1 MALEQQKG
9 ISALEDRSRL
19 DKIRDFMAEAA
30 QLQTRA
36 AQAKQEALQT
46 IQPTAAQTAYLGSVF
61 APGAGTIDAA
71 GNFPAFPGSDVA
83 LQDAFSGEPMPSMA
97 ENIKAGGIDRYLM
110 APLQG
115 LGVVGDAAYGIPI
128 AGPGIAAA
136 LKTPAALATV
146 VGGIAKASKAK
157 KGITALDDTKKSI
170 KPLSEK
176 EFYKKYDMHH
186 DLKGASANY
195 PKSDSDTLKN
205 KILDEGIKAGW
216 VNNAYPGLKG
226 KPDYYD
232 NKFGTRKGQTT
243 YLVPKANVDKSGTK
257 IIEPYKISQ
266 EEVLDFDYDFQPAY
280 EAYLK
285 NIDKLN
291 KVNKNKGI
299 TALDDTKKM
308 LKADVDEFA
317 KDEFG
322 FVSPTLEALI
332 QKAPANLKGKQIT
345 EWLNANASK
354 GVKPKE
360 LEFLGFDDYIAA
372 NPSANVREVVAGVSP
387 SKVRVTK
394 EVFGESD
401 GAPLLEF
408 DTQVSMSDP
417 LDGSS
422 PWDVTAADI
431 IDDPEPYEPFVIEA
445 YNKLNPANMV
455 DNLEDA
461 QDGISRGLAN
471 IEDVA
476 EMAAEAQ
483 YLENPYMMIQPQT
496 QTGPGNYDNMPA
508 FAYGNDELGYQLF
521 VNGEQ
526 VTDTNNIPYSQT
538 EAQIQL
544 RNSMQEEL
552 GTDPFRIQ
560 GEEDFYFDGETGGTK
575 WKSEVDN
582 SLPGGNNYREVV
594 FRWDNAPVAHNATD
608 HFDDDQ
614 AIAHAL
620 IRDRKLEDGSN
631 SLHIDELQSDVHTA
645 GSKYGYSTLENE
657 AKFKPKFEARE
668 KHIQTEVDKLKPL
681 IQKYVDRYVPPTDL
695 PNLGF
700 SDDVAKSAAT
710 KRTKTEVD
718 KFIKGMKD
726 ARGRQRAMIF
736 NDFQSYASNELKFNI
751 PDYDMMDNLKLQ
763 IDQSTELSEN
773 FLKAVP
779 NYPYKDDWYKMGI
792 QQLLVDAVDEG
803 KDAISISGSLPM
815 KQRYSDKYASFY
827 ETLYDQKIPS
837 AMKKIANKYGGKFE
851 KGSLDLADTFGERGV
866 IEGIPSYET
875 EEIANATANIIRIT
889 PEMKTNILE
898 GGLQAFAK
906 GGAVTFGIEA
916 LPMQQLLPEKN
927 RGLGSIQ
934 PRQ

>member
-1 MALEQQKG
+1 
-9 ISALEDRSRL
+9 
-19 DKIRDFMAEAA
+19 
-30 QLQTRA
+30 
-36 AQAKQEALQT
+36 
-46 IQPTAAQTAYLGSVF
+46 
-61 APGAGTIDAA
+61 
-71 GNFPAFPGSDVA
+71 
-83 LQDAFSGEPMPSMA
+83 
-97 ENIKAGGIDRYLM
+97 
-110 APLQG
+110 
-115 LGVVGDAAYGIPI
+115 
-128 AGPGIAAA
+128 
-136 LKTPAALATV
+136 
-146 VGGIAKASKAK
+146 
-157 KGITALDDTKKSI
+157 
-170 KPLSEK
+170 
-176 EFYKKYDMHH
+176 
-186 DLKGASANY
+186 
-195 PKSDSDTLKN
+195 
-205 KILDEGIKAGW
+205 
-216 VNNAYPGLKG
+216 
-226 KPDYYD
+226 
-232 NKFGTRKGQTT
+232 
-243 YLVPKANVDKSGTK
+243 
-257 IIEPYKISQ
+257 
-266 EEVLDFDYDFQPAY
+266 
-280 EAYLK
+280 
-285 NIDKLN
+285 
-291 KVNKNKGI
+291 
-299 TALDDTKKM
+299 
-308 LKADVDEFA
+308 
-317 KDEFG
+317 
-322 FVSPTLEALI
+322 
-332 QKAPANLKGKQIT
+332 
-345 EWLNANASK
+345 
-354 GVKPKE
+354 
-360 LEFLGFDDYIAA
+360 
-372 NPSANVREVVAGVSP
+372 
-387 SKVRVTK
+387 
-394 EVFGESD
+394 
-401 GAPLLEF
+401 
-408 DTQVSMSDP
+408 
-417 LDGSS
+417 
-422 PWDVTAADI
+422 
-431 IDDPEPYEPFVIEA
+431 
-445 YNKLNPANMV
+445 
-455 DNLEDA
+455 
-461 QDGISRGLAN
+461 
-471 IEDVA
+471 
-476 EMAAEAQ
+476 
-483 YLENPYMMIQPQT
+483 
-496 QTGPGNYDNMPA
+496 
-508 FAYGNDELGYQLF
+508 
-521 VNGEQ
+521 
-526 VTDTNNIPYSQT
+526 
-538 EAQIQL
+538 
-544 RNSMQEEL
+544 MQEEL
-552 GTDPFRIQ
+552 GTDPFRLVDDDDA
-560 GEEDFYFDGETGGTK
+560 DFMMGTK

-866 IEGIPSYET
+866 MEGIPSYET

>member
-1 MALEQQKG
+1 MANRQQKG
-9 ISALEDRSRL
+9 ISALEDKSKL
-19 DKIRDFMAEAA
+19 DKIRDFMAEVA
-30 QLQTRA
+30 QKQLRA
-36 AQAKQEALQT
+36 SEAKQEAMQA
-46 IQPTAAQTAYLGSVF
+46 IQPTAAQTAYIGSIF

-71 GNFPAFPGSDVA
+71 GNFPAFPSSDVA
-83 LQDAFSGEPMPSMA
+83 LKDAFSGEPMPSMA

-115 LGVVGDAAYGIPI
+115 LGVAGDAAYGIPV
-128 AGPGIAAA
+128 AGPAVAGL
-136 LKTPAALATV
+136 LKTPAALATIA
-146 VGGIAKASKAK
+146 GGIAKASKA

-186 DLKGASANY
+186 DLRGSSADY
-195 PKSDSDTLKN
+195 PKSDSDILKN
-205 KILDEGIKAGW
+205 KILDEGINAGF

-291 KVNKNKGI
+291 KVDKNKGI

-360 LEFLGFDDYIAA
+360 MEFLGFDDYIAA

-394 EVFGESD
+394 EVTGQSNEP
-401 GAPLLEF
+401 PLLEF
-408 DTQVSMSDP
+408 EVTTPEFDP
-417 LDGSS
+417 LDPSFPNHQS
-422 PWDVTAADI
+422 IKEDI
-431 IDDPEPYEPFVIEA
+431 IDYIKSGDDYETSELVDFF
-445 YNKLNPANMV
+445 NQRNPQQVSTHIGEV
-455 DNLEDA
+455 DNYLVSKGESLD
-461 QDGISRGLAN
+461 DL
-471 IEDVA
+471 IEVYA
-476 EMAAEAQ
+476 KNR
-483 YLENPYMMIQPQT
+483 YNENPYVMIQPQT
-496 QTGPGNYDNMPA
+496 QIGPGNYDNIPA
-508 FAYGNDELGYQLF
+508 FAYGNDDVGYQLF
-521 VNGEQ
+521 VDGER
-526 VTDTNNIPYSQT
+526 VTDTNNIAYSQT

-544 RNSMQEEL
+544 RNTMQEEF

-575 WKSEVDN
+575 HKQSVDG

-645 GSKYGYSTLENE
+645 GSKYG
-657 AKFKPKFEARE
+657 
-668 KHIQTEVDKLKPL
+668 
-681 IQKYVDRYVPPTDL
+681 
-695 PNLGF
+695 
-700 SDDVAKSAAT
+700 
-710 KRTKTEVD
+710 
-718 KFIKGMKD
+718 
-726 ARGRQRAMIF
+726 
-736 NDFQSYASNELKFNI
+736 
-751 PDYDMMDNLKLQ
+751 
-763 IDQSTELSEN
+763 
-773 FLKAVP
+773 
-779 NYPYKDDWYKMGI
+779 
-792 QQLLVDAVDEG
+792 
-803 KDAISISGSLPM
+803 
-815 KQRYSDKYASFY
+815 
-827 ETLYDQKIPS
+827 
-837 AMKKIANKYGGKFE
+837 
-851 KGSLDLADTFGERGV
+851 
-866 IEGIPSYET
+866 
-875 EEIANATANIIRIT
+875 
-889 PEMKTNILE
+889 
-898 GGLQAFAK
+898 
-906 GGAVTFGIEA
+906 
-916 LPMQQLLPEKN
+916 
-927 RGLGSIQ
+927 
-934 PRQ
+934 

>member
-1 MALEQQKG
+1 MAIDQEKG
-9 ISALEDRSRL
+9 ISGLEDRSRL
-19 DKIRDFMAEAA
+19 DKIRDFMAEVA
-30 QLQTRA
+30 QSKTRA
-36 AQAKQEALQT
+36 SEAKQEAMQS
-46 IQPTAAQTAYLGSVF
+46 IQPTAAQTAYIGSIF

-115 LGVVGDAAYGIPI
+115 LGVAGDAAYGLPF
-128 AGPGIAAA
+128 AGPAVAGL

-146 VGGIAKASKAK
+146 VGGIAKASKA
-157 KGITALDDTKKSI
+157 
-170 KPLSEK
+170 
-176 EFYKKYDMHH
+176 
-186 DLKGASANY
+186 
-195 PKSDSDTLKN
+195 
-205 KILDEGIKAGW
+205 
-216 VNNAYPGLKG
+216 
-226 KPDYYD
+226 
-232 NKFGTRKGQTT
+232 
-243 YLVPKANVDKSGTK
+243 
-257 IIEPYKISQ
+257 
-266 EEVLDFDYDFQPAY
+266 
-280 EAYLK
+280 
-285 NIDKLN
+285 
-291 KVNKNKGI
+291 KGI

-345 EWLNANASK
+345 EWLNANANK

-360 LEFLGFDDYIAA
+360 LEFLGFDDYVAA
-372 NPSANVREVVAGVSP
+372 NPDANVREVVAGVSP
-387 SKVRVTK
+387 NKVKVTK
-394 EVFGESD
+394 EVFGQSD
-401 GAPLLEF
+401 EAPLLEF

-461 QDGISRGLAN
+461 QDGISKGLAN
-471 IEDVA
+471 AGDVA

-483 YLENPYMMIQPQT
+483 YLENPYVMIQPQT
-496 QTGPGNYDNMPA
+496 RIGPDHYDSMPA
-508 FAYGNDELGYQLF
+508 FAYGNDDTGYQLF
-521 VNGEQ
+521 VDGER
-526 VTDTNNIPYSQT
+526 VADSADGIAYSQT

-544 RNSMQEEL
+544 RNAMQEEF

-560 GEEDFYFDGETGGTK
+560 GEDDFYFDGETGGAK
-575 WKSEVDN
+575 YKGYVDE

-620 IRDRKLEDGSN
+620 IRDRKLADGSN

-645 GSKYGYSTLENE
+645 GSKYGYSTPENE
-657 AKFKPKFEARE
+657 AIFKPKFEARE

-700 SDDVAKSAAT
+700 SDDVAKSGAT

-736 NDFQSYASNELKFNI
+736 DDFQYYASNDLKFNI

-773 FLKAVP
+773 FKMAVP

-803 KDAISISGSLPM
+803 KDAISVSGSLPM
-815 KQRYSDKYASFY
+815 KKRYSDKYASFY

-851 KGSLDLADTFGERGV
+851 KGSLDVDDTFGKG
-866 IEGIPSYET
+866 T
-875 EEIANATANIIRIT
+875 QDFDLLDANIIRIT
-889 PEMKTNILE
+889 PEMKAKILE

-906 GGAVTFGIEA
+906 GGAVTNGIEA
-916 LPMQQLLPEKN
+916 LPMQPVYPEEY
-927 RGLGSIQ
+927 RGLGSL
-934 PRQ
+934 

>member
-1 MALEQQKG
+1 MANRQQKG
-9 ISALEDRSRL
+9 ISALENKSKL
-19 DKIRDFMAEAA
+19 DKIRDFMAEVA
-30 QLQTRA
+30 QKQLRA
-36 AQAKQEALQT
+36 SEAKQEAMQA
-46 IQPTAAQTAYLGSVF
+46 IQPTAAQTAYIGSIF

-71 GNFPAFPGSDVA
+71 GNFPAFPSSDVA

-97 ENIKAGGIDRYLM
+97 ENIQSGGIDRYLM

-115 LGVVGDAAYGIPI
+115 LGVVGDAAYGIPV
-128 AGPGIAAA
+128 AGPAVAGL
-136 LKTPAALATV
+136 LKTPAALATIA
-146 VGGIAKASKAK
+146 GGIAKASKA
-157 KGITALDDTKKSI
+157 
-170 KPLSEK
+170 
-176 EFYKKYDMHH
+176 
-186 DLKGASANY
+186 
-195 PKSDSDTLKN
+195 
-205 KILDEGIKAGW
+205 
-216 VNNAYPGLKG
+216 
-226 KPDYYD
+226 
-232 NKFGTRKGQTT
+232 
-243 YLVPKANVDKSGTK
+243 
-257 IIEPYKISQ
+257 
-266 EEVLDFDYDFQPAY
+266 
-280 EAYLK
+280 
-285 NIDKLN
+285 
-291 KVNKNKGI
+291 KGI

-360 LEFLGFDDYIAA
+360 MEFLGFDDYIAA
-372 NPSANVREVVAGVSP
+372 NPDANVREVVAGVSP

-394 EVFGESD
+394 QVTDQSNQ
-401 GAPLLEF
+401 APLLEF

-461 QDGISRGLAN
+461 QDGISKGLAN
-471 IEDVA
+471 AGDVA

-483 YLENPYMMIQPQT
+483 YLENPYVMIQPQT
-496 QTGPGNYDNMPA
+496 QIGPGNYDNMPA
-508 FAYGNDELGYQLF
+508 FAHGNDDVGYQIF
-521 VNGEQ
+521 VNGQ
-526 VTDTNNIPYSQT
+526 RVTDTDNIAYSQT

-552 GTDPFRIQ
+552 GTDPFRVE
-560 GEEDFYFDGETGGTK
+560 GEDYDTFFDGEGGSTK
-575 WKSEVDN
+575 YKQYVDE
-582 SLPGGNNYREVV
+582 SLPGGENYREVV

-645 GSKYGYSTLENE
+645 GSKYGYKESEQIARMSKELVDEAPAILAEYDDFVSRLKNNILNGYNDNQIVVGNSNKNELLERLQVARDHYTKDPTQRYGIYMLHE
-657 AKFKPKFEARE
+657 AKNTISNAAGMQLDG
-668 KHIQTEVDKLKPL
+668 IDKLGPGLVSFDRNTSALLKKADS
-681 IQKYVDRYVPPTDL
+681 IQNAP
-695 PNLGF
+695 
-700 SDDVAKSAAT
+700 
-710 KRTKTEVD
+710 
-718 KFIKGMKD
+718 
-726 ARGRQRAMIF
+726 
-736 NDFQSYASNELKFNI
+736 
-751 PDYDMMDNLKLQ
+751 
-763 IDQSTELSEN
+763 
-773 FLKAVP
+773 P

-889 PEMKTNILE
+889 PEMKAKILE
-898 GGLQAFAK
+898 EGFSAFAK
-906 GGAVTFGIEA
+906 GGAVTSGIEA
-916 LPMQQLLPEKN
+916 LPMQPVYPKEY
-927 RGLGSIQ
+927 RGIGSIPTGQ
-934 PRQ
+934 

>member
-1 MALEQQKG
+1 MAIDQEKG
-9 ISALEDRSRL
+9 ISGLEDRSRL
-19 DKIRDFMAEAA
+19 DKIRDFMAEVA
-30 QLQTRA
+30 QSKTRA
-36 AQAKQEALQT
+36 AQAKQEAMQS
-46 IQPTAAQTAYLGSVF
+46 IQPTAAQTAYIGSIF

-115 LGVVGDAAYGIPI
+115 LGVAGDAAYGLPF
-128 AGPGIAAA
+128 AGPAVAGL

-146 VGGIAKASKAK
+146 VGGIAKASKA
-157 KGITALDDTKKSI
+157 
-170 KPLSEK
+170 
-176 EFYKKYDMHH
+176 
-186 DLKGASANY
+186 
-195 PKSDSDTLKN
+195 
-205 KILDEGIKAGW
+205 
-216 VNNAYPGLKG
+216 
-226 KPDYYD
+226 
-232 NKFGTRKGQTT
+232 
-243 YLVPKANVDKSGTK
+243 
-257 IIEPYKISQ
+257 
-266 EEVLDFDYDFQPAY
+266 
-280 EAYLK
+280 
-285 NIDKLN
+285 
-291 KVNKNKGI
+291 KGI

-345 EWLNANASK
+345 EWLNANANK

-360 LEFLGFDDYIAA
+360 LEFLGFDDYVAA
-372 NPSANVREVVAGVSP
+372 NPDANVREVVAGVSP
-387 SKVRVTK
+387 NKVKVTK
-394 EVFGESD
+394 NVVGELD
-401 GAPLLEF
+401 RGPLLEF

-461 QDGISRGLAN
+461 QDGISKGLAN
-471 IEDVA
+471 AGDVA

-483 YLENPYMMIQPQT
+483 YLENPYVMIQPQT
-496 QTGPGNYDNMPA
+496 QIGPGNYDNMPA
-508 FAYGNDELGYQLF
+508 FAYGNDEAGYQLF
-521 VNGEQ
+521 VNGER

-544 RNSMQEEL
+544 RNNIDTSL
-552 GTDPFRIQ
+552 IGDGTGTEPFRIQ
-560 GEEDFYFDGETGGTK
+560 GEDDFYFDGETGSTK
-575 WKSEVDN
+575 YKGYVDE

-620 IRDRKLEDGSN
+620 IRDRKLGDGSN

-645 GSKYGYSTLENE
+645 GSKYGYKGSEEIARMSKELADEAPAILAEYDDFVSRLKNNILNGYDDNQIVIGNSNKNELLERLQVARDHYTKDPTQRYGIYMLHE
-657 AKFKPKFEARE
+657 AKGTISSAASMDLDG
-668 KHIQTEVDKLKPL
+668 IDKLGPGL
-681 IQKYVDRYVPPTDL
+681 ISFDRNT
-695 PNLGF
+695 
-700 SDDVAKSAAT
+700 SAL
-710 KRTKTEVD
+710 
-718 KFIKGMKD
+718 
-726 ARGRQRAMIF
+726 
-736 NDFQSYASNELKFNI
+736 LK
-751 PDYDMMDNLKLQ
+751 
-763 IDQSTELSEN
+763 
-773 FLKAVP
+773 KADSIQNAPP

-803 KDAISISGSLPM
+803 KDAISVSGSLPM
-815 KQRYSDKYASFY
+815 KQRYSDKYGSFY

-851 KGSLDLADTFGERGV
+851 KGSLDVDDTFGKG
-866 IEGIPSYET
+866 T
-875 EEIANATANIIRIT
+875 QDFDLLDANIIRIT
-889 PEMKTNILE
+889 PEMKAKILE

-906 GGAVTFGIEA
+906 GGAVTNGIEA
-916 LPMQQLLPEKN
+916 LPMQPVYPEEY
-927 RGLGSIQ
+927 RGLGSL
-934 PRQ
+934 

>member
-1 MALEQQKG
+1 MARNQEKG
-9 ISALEDRSRL
+9 ISALEDRSML
-19 DKIRDFMAEAA
+19 DKIRDFMSEAA
-30 QLQTRA
+30 QYQLASDQAVQPVRDAMQPTP
-36 AQAKQEALQT
+36 AQA
-46 IQPTAAQTAYLGSVF
+46 AYLGSVF

-83 LQDAFSGEPMPSMA
+83 LQDAFSGEPMPSMV

-115 LGVVGDAAYGIPI
+115 LGVVGDAAYGIPV
-128 AGPGIAAA
+128 AGPAVAGL
-136 LKTPAALATV
+136 LKTPAALATIA
-146 VGGIAKASKAK
+146 GGIAKASKAK
-157 KGITALDDTKKSI
+157 
-170 KPLSEK
+170 
-176 EFYKKYDMHH
+176 
-186 DLKGASANY
+186 
-195 PKSDSDTLKN
+195 
-205 KILDEGIKAGW
+205 
-216 VNNAYPGLKG
+216 
-226 KPDYYD
+226 
-232 NKFGTRKGQTT
+232 
-243 YLVPKANVDKSGTK
+243 
-257 IIEPYKISQ
+257 
-266 EEVLDFDYDFQPAY
+266 
-280 EAYLK
+280 
-285 NIDKLN
+285 
-291 KVNKNKGI
+291 KGI

-387 SKVRVTK
+387 GKVRVTK

-408 DTQVSMSDP
+408 EVTTPEFDP
-417 LDGSS
+417 LDPSFPQHQS
-422 PWDVTAADI
+422 IKEDI
-431 IDDPEPYEPFVIEA
+431 IDYIKSGDDYETSELVDFF
-445 YNKLNPANMV
+445 NQRNPQQVSTHIGEV
-455 DNLEDA
+455 DNYLVSKGESLD
-461 QDGISRGLAN
+461 DL
-471 IEDVA
+471 IEVYA
-476 EMAAEAQ
+476 KNR
-483 YLENPYMMIQPQT
+483 YNENPYVMIQPQT
-496 QTGPGNYDNMPA
+496 QIGQGNYDNMPA
-508 FAYGNDELGYQLF
+508 FAYGNDDVGYQLF
-521 VNGEQ
+521 VDGER
-526 VTDTNNIPYSQT
+526 VTDTNNIAYSQT

-544 RNSMQEEL
+544 RNTMQEEL

-560 GEEDFYFDGETGGTK
+560 GEDDFYFDGETGGTK
-575 WKSEVDN
+575 YKQYVDE

-645 GSKYGYSTLENE
+645 GSKYGYKGSAEIARMNKELVDEAPAILAEYDDFVSRLKNNILNGYDDNQIIFGNINKNELLERLQVARDRYTKNPSE
-657 AKFKPKFEARE
+657 RYGIYMLHDAKNTISNAAGMQLDG
-668 KHIQTEVDKLKPL
+668 IDKLGPGLASFHTNTSALLKKADS
-681 IQKYVDRYVPPTDL
+681 IQNAP
-695 PNLGF
+695 
-700 SDDVAKSAAT
+700 
-710 KRTKTEVD
+710 
-718 KFIKGMKD
+718 
-726 ARGRQRAMIF
+726 
-736 NDFQSYASNELKFNI
+736 
-751 PDYDMMDNLKLQ
+751 
-763 IDQSTELSEN
+763 
-773 FLKAVP
+773 P
-779 NYPYKDDWYKMGI
+779 NYPYKDDWYKMSI

-851 KGSLDLADTFGERGV
+851 TGSLDVDNTFASADLNQITDGMNLENPNDV
-866 IEGIPSYET
+866 Y
-875 EEIANATANIIRIT
+875 NLLDANILRIT
-889 PEMKTNILE
+889 PEMKAKILE
-898 GGLQAFAK
+898 EGFSAFAK
-906 GGAVTFGIEA
+906 GGAVTSGIEA

-927 RGLGSIQ
+927 RGLGSIP

>member
-1 MALEQQKG
+1 MAIDQEKG
-9 ISALEDRSRL
+9 ISGLEDRSRL
-19 DKIRDFMAEAA
+19 DKIRDFMAEVA
-30 QLQTRA
+30 QSKTRA
-36 AQAKQEALQT
+36 AQAKQEAMQS
-46 IQPTAAQTAYLGSVF
+46 IQPTAAQTAYIGSIF

-115 LGVVGDAAYGIPI
+115 LGVAGDAAYGLPF
-128 AGPGIAAA
+128 AGPAVAGL

-146 VGGIAKASKAK
+146 VGGIAKASKA
-157 KGITALDDTKKSI
+157 
-170 KPLSEK
+170 
-176 EFYKKYDMHH
+176 
-186 DLKGASANY
+186 
-195 PKSDSDTLKN
+195 
-205 KILDEGIKAGW
+205 
-216 VNNAYPGLKG
+216 
-226 KPDYYD
+226 
-232 NKFGTRKGQTT
+232 
-243 YLVPKANVDKSGTK
+243 
-257 IIEPYKISQ
+257 
-266 EEVLDFDYDFQPAY
+266 
-280 EAYLK
+280 
-285 NIDKLN
+285 
-291 KVNKNKGI
+291 KGI

-345 EWLNANASK
+345 EWLNANANK

-360 LEFLGFDDYIAA
+360 LEFLGFDDYVAA
-372 NPSANVREVVAGVSP
+372 NPDANVREVVAGVSP
-387 SKVRVTK
+387 NKVKVTK
-394 EVFGESD
+394 NVVGELD
-401 GAPLLEF
+401 RGPLLEF

-461 QDGISRGLAN
+461 QDGISKGLAN
-471 IEDVA
+471 AGDVA

-483 YLENPYMMIQPQT
+483 YLENPYVMIQPQT
-496 QTGPGNYDNMPA
+496 RIGPDHYDSMPA
-508 FAYGNDELGYQLF
+508 FAYGNDDTGYQLF
-521 VNGEQ
+521 VDGER
-526 VTDTNNIPYSQT
+526 VADSADGIAYSQT

-544 RNSMQEEL
+544 RNAMQEEF

-560 GEEDFYFDGETGGTK
+560 GEDDFYFDGEDGGAK
-575 WKSEVDN
+575 YKGYVDG

-620 IRDRKLEDGSN
+620 IRDRKLADGSN

-645 GSKYGYSTLENE
+645 GSKYGYKGSEEIARMSKELADEAPAILAEYDDFVSRLKNNILNGYDDNQIVIGNSNKNELLERLQVARDHYTKDPTQRYGIYMLHE
-657 AKFKPKFEARE
+657 AKCTISSAASMDLDG
-668 KHIQTEVDKLKPL
+668 IDKLGPGL
-681 IQKYVDRYVPPTDL
+681 ISFDRNT
-695 PNLGF
+695 
-700 SDDVAKSAAT
+700 SAL
-710 KRTKTEVD
+710 
-718 KFIKGMKD
+718 
-726 ARGRQRAMIF
+726 
-736 NDFQSYASNELKFNI
+736 LK
-751 PDYDMMDNLKLQ
+751 
-763 IDQSTELSEN
+763 
-773 FLKAVP
+773 KADSIQNAPP

-803 KDAISISGSLPM
+803 KDAISVSGSLPM
-815 KQRYSDKYASFY
+815 KQRYSDKYGSFY

-851 KGSLDLADTFGERGV
+851 KGSLDVDDTFGKG
-866 IEGIPSYET
+866 T
-875 EEIANATANIIRIT
+875 QDFDLLDANIIRIT
-889 PEMKTNILE
+889 PEMKAKILE

-906 GGAVTFGIEA
+906 GGAVTNGIEA
-916 LPMQQLLPEKN
+916 LPMQPVYPEEY
-927 RGLGSIQ
+927 RGLGSL
-934 PRQ
+934 